1 MLDLGKI
8 ESGHIDLSLEP
19 VEVGPF
25 IKDCLNLV
33 APLADKRNIQIS
45 HNELKGATVRADR
58 TRLKQALLN
67 LLSNAIKYNRDG
79 GSVKLRV
86 QAEGADR
93 LRILV
98 TDTGPGIPAKRRK
111 ELFQPFNR
119 LDAENSSIEG
129 TGIGL
134 TITRR
139 VIEMMGGTVDVESEV
154 GVGSN
159 FWIELPL
166 ESISGSG
173 HDHEHRIHEQ

>member
-1 MLDLGKI
+1 M
-8 ESGHIDLSLEP
+8 
-19 VEVGPF
+19 
-25 IKDCLNLV
+25 
-33 APLADKRNIQIS
+33 
-45 HNELKGATVRADR
+45 RADR

-67 LLSNAIKYNRDG
+67 LLSNAIKYNREG
-79 GSVKLRV
+79 RSVKLKV
-86 QAEGADR
+86 QTEGADR

-98 TDTGPGIPAKRRK
+98 TDTGSGIPATRQG

-139 VIEMMGGTVDVESEV
+139 IIEMMGGTVDVESEA

-166 ESISGSG
+166 ESISGAA
-173 HDHEHRIHEQ
+173 HDDEHRIHEQ